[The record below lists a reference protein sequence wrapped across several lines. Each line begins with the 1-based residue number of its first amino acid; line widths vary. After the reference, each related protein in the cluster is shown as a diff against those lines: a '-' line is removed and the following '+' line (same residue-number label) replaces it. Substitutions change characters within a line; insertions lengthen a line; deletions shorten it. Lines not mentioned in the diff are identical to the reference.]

1 MVLGR
6 CDFSIGDKIVGKYKI
21 SKSLGEGA
29 FGKVYLVTDFSD
41 VQYAL
46 KILKLWEVPADIRD
60 KLIARFDMEYKTGLI
75 DSPFLVHSID
85 HGLVNGNPYILMEYC
100 PNGDLNRA
108 SSNMD
113 WNQVAHQVLYG
124 LRALHRNGKVHRDLK
139 PENVLIKADGTVA
152 LTDFGI
158 AGDRNK
164 RMTQMNGG
172 GQPTQRFGTYAF
184 MPPEQ
189 VNPPTSEATVLPTTD
204 IFSFGVMMYLLLT
217 GELPFGSLQNQNDL
231 VTYVKNGKSGV
242 WNRTAIANTP
252 FYSAITG
259 CLEPD
264 YKKRL
269 QSTDDVLKLL
279 PYYNE
284 PREVDNVGIRSNELT
299 VGYLLRVMQGEE
311 YGVTYNISDMLRN
324 MNFITI
330 GRWDGF
336 TTNDIPVREVQSS
349 FISRKHCTIK
359 KEQDGSYKIC
369 DGQRDIHSSFGWKRS
384 TNGTYVNSAEVSEN
398 GYYLKA
404 GDIITIGDVKLRFE
418 PYEQGDCYYF
428 NAKTTK

>member
-1 MVLGR
+1 MALGR
-6 CDFSIGDKIVGKYKI
+6 CDFSIGDIIVGKYKI

-29 FGKVYLVTDFSD
+29 FGKVYLVTDFSG

-46 KILKLWEVPADIRD
+46 KILKLWEVPNDIQE
-60 KLIARFDMEYKTGLI
+60 KLVARFDMEYETGLI
-75 DSPFLVHSID
+75 DSPFLVHSLD
-85 HGLVNGNPYILMEYC
+85 HGFVNGNPYILMEYC
-100 PNGDLNRA
+100 PYGDLNRA
-108 SSNMD
+108 SDNMD

-139 PENVLIKADGTVA
+139 PENVLVKADGTAA

-172 GQPTQRFGTYAF
+172 GQPTQRFGTFAF

-189 VNPPTSEATVLPTTD
+189 VNPPTGEATVLPTTD
-204 IFSFGVMMYLLLT
+204 IFSYGVMMYLLLT
-217 GELPFGSLQNQNDL
+217 GELPFGQLQNQNDL

-242 WNRTAIANTP
+242 WNKTAIANTP
-252 FYSAITG
+252 FLRAITG

-269 QSTDDVLKLL
+269 QSADDVLNLL

-284 PREVDNVGIRSNELT
+284 PRESVKDFMSSNKMT

-324 MNFITI
+324 MNFVTI

-336 TTNDIPVREVQSS
+336 TTNDISIREVQSTY
-349 FISRKHCTIK
+349 ISRRHCTIK
-359 KEQDGSYKIC
+359 KEQDGSFKIC
-369 DGQRDIHSSFGWKRS
+369 DGQRDIHSYSGWKRS

-398 GYYLKA
+398 GYYLKS

-418 PYEQGDCYYF
+418 PYEQGDHTRF
-428 NAKTTK
+428 AAMTTI